1 MLILLLYCLED
12 CSHQEKNKPKKP
24 RSSSS
29 PELCLV
35 SRLQRE
41 AHSGTC
47 DLCFMPLDGRDH
59 AGGEDREACRGRP
72 STHSQA
78 GSYLKER
85 AFMAYLN

>member
-12 CSHQEKNKPKKP
+12 CSHQEKNKTKKP
-24 RSSSS
+24 HSSSS

-35 SRLQRE
+35 SQPQRE

-59 AGGEDREACRGRP
+59 VGGEDRGRQREALHAPPGRKL
-72 STHSQA
+72 
-78 GSYLKER
+78 LKGEG
-85 AFMAYLN
+85 FHGTS